1 MRIAVYLDQYS
12 GHLFHDVE
20 IFIFL
25 YKKLVSHEKDIHLD
39 FITATSH
46 NTFQIPHIVE
56 RNQVLCKK
64 LFDIS
69 FHVVVTKSNNLNQ
82 EYDMVIDRFKVDTRD
97 INKFF
102 ATSIL
107 DFPEIRWANAL
118 SPTIPPSSLKILYA
132 TRQNSSYRKL
142 TDDSH
147 SFLTDLVL
155 KYNGTICNDLTNYS
169 IEDQIELYRSHN
181 CVIGVHGNNLTGIM
195 WMKPQSHVFEILPFH
210 CKFHVY
216 DYHCMSLCMK
226 HQYTQLNGLNAKGE
240 SHNCVMDIEE
250 SCRNMLENHL
260 FLLFNIMREI

>member
-1 MRIAVYLDQYS
+1 M
-12 GHLFHDVE
+12 
-20 IFIFL
+20 
-25 YKKLVSHEKDIHLD
+25 VSEEMSHLD
-39 FITATSH
+39 FITATPH
-46 NTFQIPHIVE
+46 DKFQIPSILE

-64 LFDIS
+64 LFNLS
-69 FHVVVTKSNNLNQ
+69 FNVLVTKSTNLNQ
-82 EYDMVIDRFKVDTRD
+82 EYDMVINRFKVDTRN

-118 SPTIPPSSLKILYA
+118 SESIPSSSLRILYA
-132 TRQNSSYRKL
+132 SRQNSPYRKL

-147 SFLTDLVL
+147 SFLTHLVL
-155 KYNGTICNDLTNYS
+155 KYNGTICNDLSDYS
-169 IEDQIELYRSHN
+169 IEDQIELFRSHN

-226 HQYTQLNGLNAKGE
+226 HQYTQLNGLNGKGE
-240 SHNCVMDIEE
+240 SHNSVMEIEGN
-250 SCRNMLENHL
+250 CRNMLESHL
-260 FLLFNIMREI
+260 FMLFNIMREK